1 MATSDLVPMTME
13 CVRVMSNAR
22 RQKAVILMKFS
33 SYSSLS
39 YPYTCM
45 TNLSDVKATPSD
57 VKAAPPEAIA
67 RWENEGGA
75 PSRPERD
82 KVMSRFVPPIVVPA
96 FLIALIAARAAYL
109 ACS

>member
-1 MATSDLVPMTME
+1 
-13 CVRVMSNAR
+13 
-22 RQKAVILMKFS
+22 MKFS

-45 TNLSDVKATPSD
+45 PNISDVKATPS
-57 VKAAPPEAIA
+57 AAIA

-96 FLIALIAARAAYL
+96 FLVALIAARAAYL